1 MVLFRS
7 AADVRQV
14 AMADA
19 DERQRRRGAV
29 AIGELIGKVIDPV
42 TKRRG
47 FATTDIIAAWRE
59 IVGPRFAEWTR
70 PEKII
75 WPKGEEME
83 GAPALLVLRV
93 DGPRA
98 VFVQHEAGQIV
109 ERVNAFLG
117 YGAVGHV
124 RIIQAPVRSEKQGTE
139 PPPRLLPEEESRI
152 AESVSDVADERLRE
166 ALGRLGRG
174 VAVDRRRSQ

>member
-1 MVLFRS
+1 
-7 AADVRQV
+7 
-14 AMADA
+14 MANTD
-19 DERQRRRGAV
+19 DRPRRRGAV
-29 AIGELIGKVIDPV
+29 TIGELIGKVIDPV

-70 PEKII
+70 PEKIV

-98 VFVQHEAGQIV
+98 VLVQHEAGQIV

-117 YGAVGHV
+117 YGAVGHL
-124 RIIQAPVRSEKQGTE
+124 RIIQAPVRTAGKPDS
-139 PPPRLLPEEESRI
+139 PPPRLTAEDESRI
-152 AESVSDVADERLRE
+152 AESISAVEDEGLRS

-174 VAVDRRRSQ
+174 VMGDRRRSQ

>member
-1 MVLFRS
+1 
-7 AADVRQV
+7 
-14 AMADA
+14 MADA

-29 AIGELIGKVIDPV
+29 TIGELVGKVIDPV

-70 PEKII
+70 PEKIV

-98 VFVQHEAGQIV
+98 VLVQHEAGQIV

-117 YGAVGHV
+117 YGAVGHI
-124 RIIQAPVRSEKQGTE
+124 RIIQAPVRQAAAPAAS
-139 PPPRLLPEEESRI
+139 PPRLTPEDESRV
-152 AESVSDVADERLRE
+152 AAAVSGVQHDRLRA
-166 ALGRLGRG
+166 ALERLGRG
-174 VAVDRRRSQ
+174 VASERRRSQ

>member
-1 MVLFRS
+1 MPDFEDRP
-7 AADVRQV
+7 
-14 AMADA
+14 
-19 DERQRRRGAV
+19 RRRGAV
-29 AIGELIGKVIDPV
+29 ALGELIGKVIDPV

-47 FATTDIIAAWRE
+47 FATTDLIAAWAE
-59 IVGPRFAEWTR
+59 IVGPRFAEFTR

-93 DGPRA
+93 EGPRA

-124 RIIQAPVRSEKQGTE
+124 RIIQAPIGRATPEPSGPAPLTPEAEAKVAGT
-139 PPPRLLPEEESRI
+139 
-152 AESVSDVADERLRE
+152 VSAVEHDRLRE

-174 VAVDRRRSQ
+174 VMRGRK